1 MSQSIFRCFS
11 TLLLVFVLITAFSA
25 FQRAFAQIEG
35 ITLRSPPMTHA
46 FIESGDLLLGI
57 GLTSTKVENPGYQVS
72 GVIPESVIT
81 TERFGFL
88 AIGLTDGLAI
98 GVSSNPT
105 EINIEGK
112 NADTN
117 NEVDTKLNSSRTYYY
132 IIPTLYKW
140 EKSRI
145 ALVWGKG
152 SAVVEENKEL
162 QRERD
167 EYTIGTTGLFGEF
180 YLTDSFSLVPWLS
193 WPYLLFDI
201 NPPSINEVQTPDYG
215 IDGIFHIGEA
225 KLSLSLIFQAL
236 DTVDKT
242 ATDEELVKEDSNE
255 ENETNQESYSI
266 SLSFV
271 F

>member
-1 MSQSIFRCFS
+1 MSQNLILNSKALF
-11 TLLLVFVLITAFSA
+11 LVFTFICALSV
-25 FQRAFAQIEG
+25 FQKVSAQIDG
-35 ITLRSPPMTHA
+35 VTLRSPPMTHA
-46 FIESGDLLLGI
+46 FIESGDVLLGI
-57 GLTSTKVENPGYQVS
+57 GLTNTKVEDPGYQVS
-72 GVIPESVIT
+72 GVVPESVIT
-81 TERFGFL
+81 TEQFGFL

-105 EINIEGK
+105 EIDLKGTEAG
-112 NADTN
+112 TS
-117 NEVDTKLNSSRTYYY
+117 NEVETKLKSSRTYYY

-145 ALVWGKG
+145 ALIWGKG
-152 SAVVEENKEL
+152 KAVVEENDEL
-162 QRERD
+162 NREKD

-180 YLTDSFSLVPWLS
+180 YLVDSFSVVPWLS

-201 NPPSINEVQTPDYG
+201 SPPSINEVQTPDYG

-242 ATDEELVKEDSNE
+242 ATDEELTKEDSDE
-255 ENETNQESYSI
+255 EKETNQESYSI